1 MAFAQNINTPTT
13 LHKALATGIA
23 YINHIQNT
31 EVHHFSGARRVCF
44 SPDGFVRSVMTA
56 QRFGYFPSISTYQ
69 EAKIGDLV
77 FELQWFTPKP
87 FVKKGT
93 SHMAAVPSRKKAEV
107 KVAPTEKWVIYRVKN
122 DKEGMF
128 LSELDMNEANDL
140 WPLLRANKEIDK
152 WMKIPYGGVAD
163 DHFLPA
169 GQGWDG
175 KKTVYEI
182 GKEKKLAIFLGKIG
196 IVQPYLS
203 ELLKKALVSPGKNM
217 PMNWLHAE
225 ALPTMID
232 MFYTD
237 HRVITMVEVEGEWHD
252 VGVAKLV
259 AGEKNHHIVLENN
272 VSRMVEIHVDCYER
286 GREKYGCRW
295 YIYAKK

>member
-1 MAFAQNINTPTT
+1 MAFAQNTNNAST
-13 LHKALATGIA
+13 LHKALATGVA

-31 EVHHFSGARRVCF
+31 EVRHFSGARRVCF

-56 QRFGYFPSISTYQ
+56 QRFGYYPSISTYQ

-77 FELQWFTPKP
+77 FELQWFIPKS

-107 KVAPTEKWVIYRVKN
+107 KITPTEKWVVYRVKN

-140 WPLLRANKEIDK
+140 WPVLRANKEIDE
-152 WMKIPYGGVAD
+152 WMKIPSGGKAD

-182 GKEKKLAIFLGKIG
+182 GKEKKLAVFLGKIG
-196 IVQPYLS
+196 VAQPYLS

-217 PMNWLHAE
+217 PMNWVHAE
-225 ALPTMID
+225 ALPSVID

-237 HRVITMVEVEGEWHD
+237 HRVITMVEVEGEWYD
-252 VGVAKLV
+252 IGVMKMPS
-259 AGEKNHHIVLENN
+259 GSEKSHIVLEDKTT
-272 VSRMVEIHVDCYER
+272 RMVEIHVDCYER

-295 YIYAKK
+295 YIFAKK

>member
-1 MAFAQNINTPTT
+1 MTFAQNTNNAST

-56 QRFGYFPSISTYQ
+56 QRFGYYPSISTYQ

-77 FELQWFTPKP
+77 FELQWFVPKP

-93 SHMAAVPSRKKAEV
+93 SHMAAVPSRKKTEV
-107 KVAPTEKWVIYRVKN
+107 KITPTEKWVVYRVKN

-140 WPLLRANKEIDK
+140 WPVMRANKEIDQ
-152 WMKIPYGGVAD
+152 WMKISSAGKAD
-163 DHFLPA
+163 EHFLPA

-217 PMNWLHAE
+217 PMNWTQAE
-225 ALPTMID
+225 PLPNVTD
-232 MFYTD
+232 GWYTD
-237 HRVITMVEVEGEWHD
+237 TKVITMIEEN
-252 VGVAKLV
+252 GVWSDLGVQKLEP
-259 AGEKNHHIVLENN
+259 GGDEIN
-272 VSRMVEIHVDCYER
+272 VILDDKVTRMVVMEVDCYER
-286 GREKYGCRW
+286 QKEKYGMKWR
-295 YIYAKK
+295 IFAKK